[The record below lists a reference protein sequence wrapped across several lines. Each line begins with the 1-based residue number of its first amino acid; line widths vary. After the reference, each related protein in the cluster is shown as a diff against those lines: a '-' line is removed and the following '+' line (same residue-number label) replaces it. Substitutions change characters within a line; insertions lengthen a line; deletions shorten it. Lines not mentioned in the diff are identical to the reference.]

1 MYREFF
7 TTAVWTLIAGL
18 IGAAIVCALPGLRLR
33 VFGLVLL
40 AAILPVAAVIRSGL
54 VMLDGH
60 DLKIFLLSAVASLAT
75 LVGAFVIVRS
85 ITKPVDRLRDAAGEI
100 SSGDLS
106 ARAAAGGMREFDAL
120 ARSFNEMAGSVE
132 GLFEGQRRFVTG
144 ASHDLRTPLASMQA
158 TVEALQDGVGDRE
171 RYLAALHEQVGQMT
185 RIVNDLLDLS
195 RLDADAYPVDLEP
208 CDLGELVAASV
219 RAQLP
224 DAEARGV
231 ALTAGSRSG
240 LPAARCAPEQ
250 VERIVGNLVSN
261 ALRHTPRGGEVV
273 VDVELAGELLC
284 VRVSDTGEGLPAA
297 ERDRLFEPFVR
308 GDSSR
313 SRETGGTGLGL
324 AIVRGLVEL
333 HGGRIWADDRP
344 GGGALFAFTLPCA

>member
-7 TTAVWTLIAGL
+7 TTAAWTLIAGL
-18 IGAAIVCALPGLRLR
+18 IGAAIVCTLPGLRLR

-85 ITKPVDRLRDAAGEI
+85 ITKPVERLRDAAGEI
-100 SSGDLS
+100 SGGDLS
-106 ARAAAGGMREFDAL
+106 ARAPAGGMREFDAL
-120 ARSFNEMAGSVE
+120 AGSFNEMAANVE
-132 GLFEGQRRFVTG
+132 GLFEGQRRFVTA

-158 TVEALQDGVGDRE
+158 TVEALQDGVGNRE
-171 RYLAALHEQVGQMT
+171 RYLAALHEQVGQMA

-219 RAQLP
+219 RAHLP

-231 ALTAGSRSG
+231 TLTARSPSD
-240 LPAARCAPEQ
+240 LPPARCAPEQ

-261 ALRHTPRGGEVV
+261 ALRHTPRGGEVA
-273 VDVELAGELLC
+273 VDVERAGTLLC
-284 VRVSDTGEGLPAA
+284 VRVSDTGEGLPEA

-344 GGGALFAFTLPCA
+344 GGGAQFAFTLPCA